1 MSYPNLLAEMARSG
15 ITQKDIGEVIKK
27 KPTRVSEL
35 INGKSGG
42 FSIKQAFS
50 IRASLFPDHSVDY
63 LFAENPITN

>member
-15 ITQKDIGEVIKK
+15 FTQATIAEVIDK

-42 FSIKQAFS
+42 FSIKQAFD
-50 IRASLFPDHSVDY
+50 IRESLFPNHTVDY
-63 LFAENPITN
+63 LFSETPITN